1 MGKRLESQEIAH
13 LAEKLQPQL
22 VAWRREFHRYPEVG
36 FQEFRTRDEILRLL
50 QSAGVEDVQQID
62 PTGVMATIRGGSP
75 GPTGFLRFDIDALP
89 IQEET
94 GAPYAST
101 IPGRMH
107 ACGHDGHIAIGL
119 GTAYLLHDLRAS
131 LKGNVRILFQPAE
144 EGLGGAQVCI
154 ASGVLADPEPSFA
167 LGMHLWN
174 THPVGWWGISAG
186 PVMAGSDRIHIRM
199 EGVGGHGA
207 APHLARDVVLAGAH
221 VLTALQSVISRS
233 LDPLETAVLSMTTF
247 HAGDADNVIPQ
258 EAILE
263 GTLRSMDP
271 AIRRIAL
278 DRMEEIVQNQAA
290 SFGCRVD
297 MTITPLTTP
306 LRNDEEITSR
316 VLAMAKNL
324 FPDAEMDTAERVMA
338 SEDMAAYLSIVP
350 GCYTFVGSS
359 NPDRG
364 LCFSH
369 HHPKFDF
376 DETVMH
382 AAVALLTASTMDLL
396 EDGG

>member
-1 MGKRLESQEIAH
+1 MGKRLKSQEIAQ
-13 LAEKLQPQL
+13 LAKKLQPQL
-22 VAWRREFHRYPEVG
+22 VAWRREFHKYPELG

-50 QSAGVEDVQQID
+50 QAAGVEDVHQIE

-89 IQEET
+89 LQEET

-107 ACGHDGHIAIGL
+107 ACGHDGHIAVGL
-119 GTAYLLHDLRAS
+119 GTAHVLHHMRAE
-131 LKGNVRILFQPAE
+131 LAGDVRILFQPAE

-154 ASGVLADPEPSFA
+154 AAGVLADPTPSFA

-174 THPVGWWGISAG
+174 TCPVGWWGISAG
-186 PVMAGSDRIHIRM
+186 AVMAGSDRIHIRM

-233 LDPLETAVLSMTTF
+233 IDPLETAVLSMTTF

-258 EAILE
+258 EAFLE

-278 DRMEEIVQNQAA
+278 DRMEEIVLNQAA
-290 SFGCRVD
+290 SFGCRAEITV
-297 MTITPLTTP
+297 TPLTTP
-306 LRNDEEITSR
+306 LRNDEEVTSR
-316 VLAMAKNL
+316 VLAVAINL
-324 FPDAEMDTAERVMA
+324 FPDAEINTAERVMA
-338 SEDMAAYLSIVP
+338 SEDMAAYLSLVP
-350 GCYTFVGSS
+350 GCYAFVGSS

-364 LCFSH
+364 LSFSH

-376 DETVMH
+376 DEAVLH
-382 AAVALLTASTMDLL
+382 SAVALMAASTVDLL
-396 EDGG
+396 ENGG